1 MENELLYLPFIRYV
15 AFKIICLFLL
25 LAVPGLHCCI
35 RCGLSVVAVRGGC
48 SPIGLLVVVVSL
60 VSEHGL

>member
-1 MENELLYLPFIRYV
+1 MENELLYLPFIRYM

-25 LAVPGLHCCI
+25 LAMPGLHCCA
-35 RCGLSVVAVRGGC
+35 RCGLSPVAVSGGC
-48 SPIGLLVVVVSL
+48 SLIGLLVAVVSL